1 MNEEK
6 YREASQVA
14 FDYVVETDQHN
25 LTDVVKKNLQN
36 AHHSKNI
43 ASELC
48 GLNKII
54 SIFKMIVC
62 VLV

>member
-25 LTDVVKKNLQN
+25 LTDVKKN
-36 AHHSKNI
+36 
-43 ASELC
+43 
-48 GLNKII
+48 
-54 SIFKMIVC
+54 FKMPIIRKKLLLNFAV
-62 VLV
+62 

>member
-25 LTDVVKKNLQN
+25 LTDVVKK
-36 AHHSKNI
+36 
-43 ASELC
+43 
-48 GLNKII
+48 
-54 SIFKMIVC
+54 IFKMPIIRKTLLLNFAV
-62 VLV
+62 